1 MIGQMKVLLRVKDLK
16 QDQAFRELQ
25 RRRAAVREAE
35 EETRQAE
42 AAVAESQRTMETRE
56 DAIFADILG
65 RVVDLAEIDAT
76 HGRVVALVREHTVL
90 TDTRER
96 AVHVEARLRDEAETQ
111 SGVYQ
116 AAVKVR
122 DKYTILTDDL
132 VQARDAERAMA
143 EEIEIEDMFSR
154 PRKPVS

>member
-1 MIGQMKVLLRVKDLK
+1 MIGQMKTLLRVKDLK
-16 QDQAFRELQ
+16 QEQAFRELQ
-25 RRRAAVREAE
+25 RRRAAVRDAE
-35 EETRQAE
+35 EETRLAE
-42 AAVAESQRTMETRE
+42 AAVTESQRTMAARE

-65 RVVDLAEIDAT
+65 RVVDLNEIDST
-76 HGRVVALVREHTVL
+76 NGRVVQLVREHTVL
-90 TDTRER
+90 ADTRER
-96 AVHVEARLRDEAETQ
+96 AVHVEARLRTEAETQ

-132 VQARDAERAMA
+132 VQARDAELAQA

-154 PRKPVS
+154 PRKKPA